1 MVLSSRSVP
10 SSPDPTAPAFRAAL
24 TAIMALALASCS
36 PAGGKKEEAQAA
48 QTSST
53 VAEPDSVAT
62 APAAALPSPE
72 SSSAPTNSGPT
83 NSGATNSG
91 ATPQIDEP
99 TDLIALSIVDAEG
112 TKWMGSPTRGKKI
125 FRQCTSCH
133 VLEAGQA
140 MIGPSLHAIIGRKA
154 GSEANFRYS
163 TANKNSGIVW
173 TEQALFDYLENP
185 RAKIPGTIMSFA
197 GIRKQADRAHLIAF
211 LKNPDAAQ
219 KPQ

>member
-1 MVLSSRSVP
+1 MVLSSRSAL
-10 SSPDPTAPAFRAAL
+10 SSPDPTARAFRAAL
-24 TAIMALALASCS
+24 IAIMALALASCS
-36 PAGGKKEEAQAA
+36 PAGGKKQEAPAAQAA
-48 QTSST
+48 QTSSE
-53 VAEPDSVAT
+53 VAEPDLA
-62 APAAALPSPE
+62 APPSAAALPSPDT
-72 SSSAPTNSGPT
+72 ASGPA
-83 NSGATNSG
+83 NNAPGAQ
-91 ATPQIDEP
+91 PDEP

-140 MIGPSLHAIIGRKA
+140 MIGPSLHAIVGRKA

-163 TANKNSGIVW
+163 TANKNSGLVW
-173 TEQALFDYLENP
+173 TEQVLFDYLENP

-197 GIRKQADRAHLIAF
+197 GIRKPADRAHLIAF

-219 KPQ
+219 TPQ